1 MDLSADC
8 LACMLNKTMT
18 RLVQNQDAHTR
29 TCMNEVLT
37 FLSQV
42 PPGVSGPLAAQGMN
56 EIVAR
61 YYPEQIDYAA
71 VKRRFNALL
80 LSWKPDLERA
90 VQSAPDPLVAALRYA
105 LVGNYIDF
113 GAMAQVDEQMF
124 AQLVEQASARPLDAQ
139 ELQRFREELG
149 PGKTIA
155 FLHDNCGEIV
165 LDTLLIDQLRR
176 LGCRV
181 VSVVRGQA
189 VINDVTR
196 EDAEQVGLTD
206 FIDNGNGVAGT
217 ELSLLSEPCRQLLQQ
232 SDCIISKGQGNFET
246 LSGCG
251 LNIYYLFLCKC
262 DYFTRRF
269 GMERLKG
276 VFVNERRLSF

>member
-1 MDLSADC
+1 MDLSIDC

-18 RLVQNQDAHTR
+18 RLVSLQDEHTR
-29 TCMNEVLT
+29 DCANEVLA

-42 PPGVSGPLAAQGMN
+42 PPGVSGPRAAQQMN
-56 EIVAR
+56 AIVAR
-61 YYPEQIDYAA
+61 YYPEHIDYRA
-71 VKRRFNALL
+71 VKRHFNALL

-90 VQSAPDPLVAALRYA
+90 VQAAPDPLVAALGYA
-105 LVGNYIDF
+105 LIGNYIDF
-113 GAMAQVDEQMF
+113 GAMAHVDEQMF
-124 AQLVEQASARPLDAQ
+124 TRLVEQAAERPLDEA
-139 ELQRFREELG
+139 ELARFRAELG
-149 PGKTIA
+149 PGKTVA

-181 VSVVRGQA
+181 VSVVRGQE

-196 EDAEQVGLTD
+196 EDAEQIGLTD

-217 ELSLLSEPCRQLLQQ
+217 DPALLSPACRELLTQ
-232 SDCIISKGQGNFET
+232 SDLIVSKGQGNFET
-246 LSGCG
+246 LYGCG
-251 LNIYYLFLCKC
+251 WNVYYLFLCKC

-276 VFVNERRLSF
+276 VFANELRLAL